1 MPKMLLFSSSRNTQ
15 WIKITFELSNVIF
28 IPEWMELGV
37 DGVGTWSGGIHG
49 VRKWMEWGSVWSGGM
64 NGVWEWMECASGWSV
79 GVDGVW
85 EWMEC
90 GSGWSGGVYGLH
102 GCDGVWVQF

>member
-1 MPKMLLFSSSRNTQ
+1 MPKMLLFSSSRSTQ

-28 IPEWMELGV
+28 IPEWMEWGV
-37 DGVGTWSGGIHG
+37 DGVGEY
-49 VRKWMEWGSVWSGGM
+49 MEWGNSWSVGVYV
-64 NGVWEWMECASGWSV
+64 VWEWMECGSGWSV

-90 GSGWSGGVYGLH
+90 GSG
-102 GCDGVWVQF
+102 